1 MSRGQRA
8 LWTFLFFT
16 LVAPFFGALVAVI
29 GSPLLMWANAGPFMA
44 ADHPPFDWANVPS
57 DGTLMPL
64 LAEIGI
70 RSYIWCALPAALTAL
85 TLLPHVLRKGTAGW
99 LEAAVGGALCFAAA
113 SVLLRLPH
121 GGLLV
126 YLCFAAAVVA
136 VLCWAVLRRVGILG
150 TAEA

>member
-44 ADHPPFDWANVPS
+44 ADHPPFDWANVLS

-70 RSYIWCALPAALTAL
+70 RSYVWCALPAALTAL
-85 TLLPHVLRKGTAGW
+85 TLLPHILRKGTAGW

-113 SVLLRLPH
+113 SVVLALPH

-126 YLCFAAAVVA
+126 YSCFAAAVAA
-136 VLCWAVLRRVGILG
+136 VLCWAVLRWVGVLG
-150 TAEA
+150 AAEA